1 MSAVTDITQVSG
13 WFKTSYADAIEDLT
27 PDNTYYAKSA
37 KPLAAELQ
45 PGGGY
50 SVPVN
55 LTSEQGITKASSNAG
70 AFALNAPVAMASR
83 QTTILGSQML
93 LRAALDYETIFRS
106 KNKNAFVAAT
116 KGVVENMIKSM
127 YFYFEADIM
136 WGQTGVAV
144 ANGAYATLTLTL
156 TTASYA
162 PGLWLGSEGRKIR
175 IESSAGVYRGS
186 ATITS
191 YDIENRT
198 ITTDV
203 APAGVTS
210 TDVIFWDADGAS
222 GANCMLGLYSIISTT
237 TGNLFGINRSTYGLW
252 RSAGSYTAGS
262 APLTFNKI
270 MGAIAKAANR
280 GLGDDVREIDV
291 VVHPFAY
298 RDLGNDLAAM
308 RHLDASYKPSEQM
321 NGQEDIVFYCP
332 AGKVSIVSHKMMKEG
347 FAFIHPKAE
356 RCLELVGSSPK
367 PTFELPGMV
376 QDGQKQYL
384 KPMENNA
391 GVETRLYLNAAL
403 FTTKVSQMIVIDHIV
418 NAA

>member
-1 MSAVTDITQVSG
+1 MATVTDMTQVQG
-13 WFKTSYADAIEDLT
+13 WFKTSYADSIEDLT

-37 KPLAAELQ
+37 KALSAELQ

-70 AFALNAPVAMASR
+70 AFALNPPVAMASR
-83 QTTILGSQML
+83 LTTIVGSQML
-93 LRAALDYETIFRS
+93 LRSALDYETIFRS

-127 YFYFEADIM
+127 YFYQECDMM
-136 WGQTGVAV
+136 WGQTGVGI
-144 ANGAYATLTLTL
+144 ANGAYAALVLTL
-156 TTASYA
+156 TTATWA

-175 IESSAGVYRGS
+175 IESALGVLRGT
-186 ATITS
+186 ATITA
-191 YDIENRT
+191 YDIEART

-203 APAGVTS
+203 APAGVIA
-210 TDVIFWDADGAS
+210 TDVLFWDADGAA
-222 GANCMLGLYSIISTT
+222 GVNCMLGLFSIISTT
-237 TGNLFGINRSTYGLW
+237 TGTLFGISRVTYGLW
-252 RSAGSYTAGS
+252 RSAGTYTAGN

-270 MGAIAKAANR
+270 MGAIARASNR

-308 RHLDASYKPSEQM
+308 RHLDASYKPSESM

-332 AGKVSIVSHKMMKEG
+332 AGKVSIVAHKMMKEG
-347 FAFIHPKAE
+347 YAFVHPKAS
-356 RCLELVGSSPK
+356 RCLELVGASPK

-384 KPMENNA
+384 KAMENNA
-391 GVETRLYLNAAL
+391 GVETRLYSNSAL

-418 NAA
+418 NAV